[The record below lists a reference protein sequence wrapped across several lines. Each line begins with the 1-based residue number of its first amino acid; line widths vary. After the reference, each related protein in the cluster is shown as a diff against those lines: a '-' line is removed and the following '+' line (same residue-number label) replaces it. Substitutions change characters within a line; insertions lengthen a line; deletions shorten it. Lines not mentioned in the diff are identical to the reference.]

1 MVDSVMGHV
10 TIETEGAVR
19 VVRMT
24 RPEKKNALTVAMYDA
39 ITAALQDAER
49 DPAIRATL
57 IEGMPGIFT
66 AGNDLGDFLENPPT
80 GEDSAVFRLLLV
92 LADLEK
98 PLLAAVDGPAV
109 GLGTTMLLHC
119 DMVVAST
126 RARFQMPFVT
136 LGLVPEGASSVIL
149 PVLAGMQRATQWLM
163 LGESI
168 DVDTA
173 HRVGL
178 VNQVVAPEAVGEA
191 ARKLAQAVASRP
203 PEAIRLTKQLLRGP
217 LREQVKAA
225 LKREGALF
233 MERLTSNEAVEA
245 FTAFMARKHGG

>member
-1 MVDSVMGHV
+1 MGHV